1 MPGGNHNDERI
12 HVVYFERAD
21 GYVYVPADSSRQT
34 PAGYERKEAN
44 TLKEIDK
51 LTTRLNRQ
59 DQQQFDR
66 IFEQDHAQLVEFHNR
81 KREIL
86 GRRLL
91 AVDCTPIERAFIR
104 SAFAYF
110 KRKEDEALKYTVR
123 GMFWAREYD
132 SKNAKCDD
140 YGKQLVMPKLSDR
153 LSNVLGIDK

>member
-21 GYVYVPADSSRQT
+21 GYVYVPADSSRVT
-34 PAGYERKEAN
+34 PDGYERKEAT
-44 TLKEIDK
+44 TLKEIDR
-51 LTTRLNRQ
+51 LTTKLNRQ

-81 KREIL
+81 KRAIL
-86 GRRLL
+86 GQRLL
-91 AVDCTPIERAFIR
+91 AADCSPVERAFIR

-123 GMFWAREYD
+123 GYFHQREFD
-132 SKNAKCDD
+132 SVNAKIDD
-140 YGKQLVMPKLSDR
+140 YGKQLTPPKLSDR
-153 LSNVLGIDK
+153 LSSVLGIDK